1 MFLGGGEE
9 IFGAGPGDRAAP
21 SLGGVL
27 GPPLGMVLHVS
38 GGAGPPPGMMQHVR
52 EGSRPPP
59 RDDAVSSDVPPT
71 VDLISPSSSLS
82 LRLCLSLSD
91 VFAHVPVTVT

>member
-1 MFLGGGEE
+1 MVLGGGEE
-9 IFGAGPGDRAAP
+9 TFWAGPGDRAAP

-59 RDDAVSSDVPPT
+59 RDDAASSDVPPPVGAT
-71 VDLISPSSSLS
+71 CACSGAEAQSSANTE
-82 LRLCLSLSD
+82 LCK
-91 VFAHVPVTVT
+91 T